1 MGFILYFAYTFL
13 FLLAMFP
20 SAFANV
26 IEISKWKIFIVLIPM
41 DAYSLDLHLKNVLDL
56 LQTILKL
63 LKFFIWILN

>member
-1 MGFILYFAYTFL
+1 M
-13 FLLAMFP
+13 LL